1 MAQELRRSKQCYD
14 TPMVENEKVAP
25 EGLRPKSLEQQRLEM
40 EVPRRQRHDFAKS
53 KKASRLNLEK
63 ISVNATHWIGSIK
76 SLVVHTTLFLGVL
89 SLSFFGFNFDRILL
103 VLTTLLSFEAIYL
116 AIFIQMTVN
125 RNTVQLYE
133 VEKDIEEI
141 QEDVEGISEDIEG
154 IQEDVEEIQEDV
166 EEISEEDGNNDKKK
180 ILSPIS

>member
-1 MAQELRRSKQCYD
+1 
-14 TPMVENEKVAP
+14 MVENEKVAP
-25 EGLRPKSLEQQRLEM
+25 EGLA
-40 EVPRRQRHDFAKS
+40 RHDFAKS

-103 VLTTLLSFEAIYL
+103 VLTTILSFEAIYL

-133 VEKDIEEI
+133 VEKDIEGI
-141 QEDVEGISEDIEG
+141 QEDVEEISEDIEG
-154 IQEDVEEIQEDV
+154 IQEDMEGISEDDDASEKEEEIEKK
-166 EEISEEDGNNDKKK
+166 ENRIALEKLERTLALLLKEIDDLKKK
-180 ILSPIS
+180 